1 MAAAKLQ
8 HRVAPAVPP
17 ALAAASPTTNLTL
30 TPPCLPASFGR
41 HGVLDRQTGASATL
55 RFCDPSKHYPSES
68 TSSYRIQ
75 QSSRGAL
82 PECPLSEPRV
92 VPRHAVCNDTDPILQ
107 FAAAPFQPANRQKSK
122 HGLLL
127 ALYDPHPPAVYPRLL
142 LHAPDPRLFPAPI
155 IKSDGHHHPGPERAH
170 RRPAAADKL
179 PRHAP
184 ATFRREARG
193 VRRPPPLLPNLPP
206 SRLLPQ
212 TTHWAQLPVWSKE
225 H

>member
-1 MAAAKLQ
+1 MGRGGLRIAGILG
-8 HRVAPAVPP
+8 RGRMP
-17 ALAAASPTTNLTL
+17 ALAPDRKCSRYGSREASTPSRSSRAPSPRSCLTHDQPNPHSPV
-30 TPPCLPASFGR
+30 PPCLFRTAWRARPPNR
-41 HGVLDRQTGASATL
+41 
-55 RFCDPSKHYPSES
+55 RFCDSEIPRS
-68 TSSYRIQ
+68 VKTLSERVNQSYRIQ

-82 PECPLSEPRV
+82 PECPLSEPPV

-107 FAAAPFQPANRQKSK
+107 FATVPFQPANRQKSK

-127 ALYDPHPPAVYPRLL
+127 ALYDPHPPAVDPRLL

-184 ATFRREARG
+184 ATF
-193 VRRPPPLLPNLPP
+193 
-206 SRLLPQ
+206 
-212 TTHWAQLPVWSKE
+212 
-225 H
+225 